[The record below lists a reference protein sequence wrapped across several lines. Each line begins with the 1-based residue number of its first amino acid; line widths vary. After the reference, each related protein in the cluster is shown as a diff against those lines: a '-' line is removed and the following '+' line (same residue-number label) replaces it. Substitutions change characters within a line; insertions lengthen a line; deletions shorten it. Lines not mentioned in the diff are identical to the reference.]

1 MCCRSGPACGARGTM
16 PTSGRPLKY
25 SNLSTGHLLAAGA
38 DCTPGYAMIQDMPGK
53 VIPFPVRPAP
63 VARDEDA
70 LVEVH
75 RCDQREALI
84 VKGLFESEGIPV
96 IVRSRIAHSV
106 HPFTVGAQGEVTLLV
121 PRADADRSRRLL
133 SG

>member
-1 MCCRSGPACGARGTM
+1 
-16 PTSGRPLKY
+16 
-25 SNLSTGHLLAAGA
+25 
-38 DCTPGYAMIQDMPGK
+38 MIQDMPGK

-106 HPFTVGAQGEVTLLV
+106 HPFTVGAQGEVVIFVPESEAGRARTLVLRLV
-121 PRADADRSRRLL
+121 V
-133 SG
+133 

>member
-1 MCCRSGPACGARGTM
+1 
-16 PTSGRPLKY
+16 
-25 SNLSTGHLLAAGA
+25 
-38 DCTPGYAMIQDMPGK
+38 MIQTMPGK
-53 VIPFPVRPAP
+53 VIPFPIRPA
-63 VARDEDA
+63 ARDEGP

-75 RCDQREALI
+75 RCDQREALV

-133 SG
+133 AV